1 MYVGIFRCG
10 NCESRVAA
18 YRLLIE
24 LAKGNYAMLK
34 DVCKQLIEMHHL
46 PQPDCANEWE
56 VGHFIPR
63 HVSCM
68 SLIIQNK
75 RFLIEKLVQV
85 SDEFSVPSYMHSIS
99 LYIMLD
105 ESLIQRAFL

>member
-1 MYVGIFRCG
+1 MKRLYNIQNSTTFTGKNYNDETKLSYVGIFRCG

-56 VGHFIPR
+56 VGHVISR

-75 RFLIEKLVQV
+75 RFLIEKLG
-85 SDEFSVPSYMHSIS
+85 SSF
-99 LYIMLD
+99 
-105 ESLIQRAFL
+105 R

>member
-1 MYVGIFRCG
+1 MCFYRCS

-24 LAKGNYAMLK
+24 LAKGNYSMLK

-56 VGHFIPR
+56 VRKISKTQRFHMQPSMVHLNIHVTETWVIIDGLNFI
-63 HVSCM
+63 
-68 SLIIQNK
+68 L
-75 RFLIEKLVQV
+75 
-85 SDEFSVPSYMHSIS
+85 
-99 LYIMLD
+99 
-105 ESLIQRAFL
+105 

>member
-1 MYVGIFRCG
+1 MLEFCRCG

-56 VGHFIPR
+56 VSHLQTLKAVVLR
-63 HVSCM
+63 S
-68 SLIIQNK
+68 S
-75 RFLIEKLVQV
+75 E
-85 SDEFSVPSYMHSIS
+85 
-99 LYIMLD
+99 
-105 ESLIQRAFL
+105 

>member
-1 MYVGIFRCG
+1 M
-10 NCESRVAA
+10 AA

-56 VGHFIPR
+56 VGHVISR
-63 HVSCM
+63 HVSLC
-68 SLIIQNK
+68 
-75 RFLIEKLVQV
+75 
-85 SDEFSVPSYMHSIS
+85 H
-99 LYIMLD
+99 
-105 ESLIQRAFL
+105 

>member
-1 MYVGIFRCG
+1 M
-10 NCESRVAA
+10 AA

-63 HVSCM
+63 HVSLPVC
-68 SLIIQNK
+68 
-75 RFLIEKLVQV
+75 
-85 SDEFSVPSYMHSIS
+85 H
-99 LYIMLD
+99 
-105 ESLIQRAFL
+105 

>member
-1 MYVGIFRCG
+1 MFVGIFRCG

-56 VGHFIPR
+56 VGHFISR

-75 RFLIEKLVQV
+75 RFLIEKLG
-85 SDEFSVPSYMHSIS
+85 SDEFSVPSYMHSMS

-105 ESLIQRAFL
+105 ESLIQQRAFL